1 MKRTNSRGFTI
12 VEAIL
17 VVVVLAFIGGVGYIA
32 YSNVMLKKEN
42 SASDMKVASSDS
54 NQQLKTQLDTKLTAA
69 KKLPT
74 PTVKNKDDLQKGID
88 ALNDQSAFDT
98 KEQTEKLNELGAKF
112 LN

>member
-1 MKRTNSRGFTI
+1 MKRSHSHGFTI
-12 VEAIL
+12 VEAVLI
-17 VVVVLAFIGGVGYIA
+17 VVVLAFIGGVGYIA

-42 SASDMKVASSDS
+42 SAANTKVVSSDS
-54 NQQLKTQLDTKLTAA
+54 NKQLKVQLDAKLTAA
-69 KKLPT
+69 KKLPA

-98 KEQTEKLNELGAKF
+98 KEETKKLNELGAKF